1 MIDDQEYQRRFWQ
14 TLGVVHFDLHY
25 LELYQ
30 IDQEKRERNLNIFL
44 AIASSGSVA
53 AWAVWDKWPMIW
65 PSIIALSQVVNVIR
79 PYLPYQQRIK
89 GITAAIRELREAALD
104 AENKWFA
111 ISEGLLTSEE
121 IHGEFI
127 KLKQREVK
135 ILSNHFGASPL
146 PQRKAFIEESEQQAE
161 AYLRSTY
168 GVAK

>member
-1 MIDDQEYQRRFWQ
+1 M
-14 TLGVVHFDLHY
+14 LGVIHFDLHY

-44 AIASSGSVA
+44 AIASSGSIA
-53 AWAVWDKWPMIW
+53 AWAIWDKWSMIW

-89 GITAAIRELREAALD
+89 GISAAIRELHEIALD

-111 ISEGLLTSEE
+111 ISEGQMTNEE
-121 IHGEFI
+121 IHEEFI
-127 KLKQREVK
+127 RLKQRGVK
-135 ILSNHFGASPL
+135 ILSNHFGPSPL
-146 PQRKAFIEESEQQAE
+146 PQRRAFIRESEQQAE